1 MQIFDVISEVRCVH
15 LKRRFENI
23 VLYPNFDV
31 ISEVNCVFLNR
42 RMRFKKSTPMCPST
56 LCPNFDLS
64 EVSCVLIRR
73 KRKLSNIENT
83 LWYQK
88 ATYTNIFLKKLRTVK
103 FETTVETN
111 NKSISRQTTMVFNYL
126 HQTILIR

>member
-1 MQIFDVISEVRCVH
+1 MKNRNGRVTMKCSQIIA
-15 LKRRFENI
+15 
-23 VLYPNFDV
+23 Y
-31 ISEVNCVFLNR
+31 
-42 RMRFKKSTPMCPST
+42 
-56 LCPNFDLS
+56 
-64 EVSCVLIRR
+64 
-73 KRKLSNIENT
+73 T

-111 NKSISRQTTMVFNYL
+111 NKSISRQTTMVFDYL

>member
-1 MQIFDVISEVRCVH
+1 MI
-15 LKRRFENI
+15 K
-23 VLYPNFDV
+23 
-31 ISEVNCVFLNR
+31 
-42 RMRFKKSTPMCPST
+42 FKIKKKILTLIRVDST
-56 LCPNFDLS
+56 LYLA
-64 EVSCVLIRR
+64 
-73 KRKLSNIENT
+73 KHT

-111 NKSISRQTTMVFNYL
+111 NKSISRQTTMVFDYL

>member
-1 MQIFDVISEVRCVH
+1 MSNSKCLLPDEVLLRIFGKIGSK
-15 LKRRFENI
+15 KRQCENH
-23 VLYPNFDV
+23 
-31 ISEVNCVFLNR
+31 EG
-42 RMRFKKSTPMCPST
+42 
-56 LCPNFDLS
+56 
-64 EVSCVLIRR
+64 
-73 KRKLSNIENT
+73 T

-111 NKSISRQTTMVFNYL
+111 NKSISRQTTMVFDYL

>member
-1 MQIFDVISEVRCVH
+1 MTDSLEGSVFQFFEV
-15 LKRRFENI
+15 F
-23 VLYPNFDV
+23 
-31 ISEVNCVFLNR
+31 VFQ
-42 RMRFKKSTPMCPST
+42 K
-56 LCPNFDLS
+56 
-64 EVSCVLIRR
+64 IY
-73 KRKLSNIENT
+73 T

-111 NKSISRQTTMVFNYL
+111 NKSISRQTTMVFDYL